1 MAGLQALRD
10 KTLDVDLLMVVAA
23 IGAAA
28 IGHVLDGALL
38 IVICSVQTA
47 LAIHCIDLKSPPNL
61 AYSAGPGLTSTR
73 IWARERY
80 RSRRERHF
88 HGGPLA
94 WTVWRRLV
102 TYQWR
107 VLSSGVR
114 VVRPS

>member
-1 MAGLQALRD
+1 M
-10 KTLDVDLLMVVAA
+10 VAA

-73 IWARERY
+73 IWDARKISIEERAPFP
-80 RSRRERHF
+80 RRAARLDGVAETGHISMA
-88 HGGPLA
+88 GPV
-94 WTVWRRLV
+94 VWC
-102 TYQWR
+102 
-107 VLSSGVR
+107 
-114 VVRPS
+114 